1 MANEVTITISESVE
15 FPGHFSLED
24 AAVYCGMHAS
34 YIRTLVRADKI
45 EGVQRDKR
53 KRIFIAVPALDELK
67 VKKAQRVE
75 NARLRAAGELPSYK
89 ATYQPAAV
97 SSLKRVRKMVVE
109 SDFDPDTKANVDA
122 VLEELF
128 MAKVAEWEA
137 KKAAKELEEAAEEA
151 AAPTEEPE
159 AVE

>member
-1 MANEVTITISESVE
+1 MTNEITVTISESAE

-53 KRIFIAVPALDELK
+53 KRIFIAIPALDILK
-67 VKKAQRVE
+67 EQKAQRVE

-97 SSLKRVRKMVVE
+97 SSLKRVRKMVAE

-137 KKAAKELEEAAEEA
+137 KKAAKAAEEEAEA
-151 AAPTEEPE
+151 ASSPEGPEP
-159 AVE
+159 VE